1 MEDLNS
7 FEIPKE
13 KTKTLFDNML
23 FKIPGKVF
31 TSDISPTSKLLYS
44 IIFGLCSKSLC
55 YATNDYF
62 AKLLGVSV
70 RQVQNCL
77 SELKKNEFISIRED
91 KNNRYIMAKVTF
103 EIISPKKGKINN
115 KDFDDFGGFEVL

>member
-1 MEDLNS
+1 MEKNS
-7 FEIPKE
+7 YELPKD
-13 KTKTLFDNML
+13 KVSTLFDNIL

-31 TSDISPTSKLLYS
+31 TSNISPTSKLLYS

-55 YATNDYF
+55 YATNEYF
-62 AKLLGVSV
+62 AKLLGVTV

-77 SELKKNEFISIRED
+77 SELKKNEFIAVRED

-103 EIISPKKGKINN
+103 EIISPKKAKIDN
-115 KDFDDFGGFEVL
+115 DDNGGFVELL